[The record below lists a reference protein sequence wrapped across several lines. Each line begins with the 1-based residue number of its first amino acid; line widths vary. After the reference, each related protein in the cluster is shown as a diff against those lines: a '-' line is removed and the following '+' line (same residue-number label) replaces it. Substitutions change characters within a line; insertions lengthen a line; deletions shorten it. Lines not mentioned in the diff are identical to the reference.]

1 MRCLLVACRY
11 LTRLPLPASAEP
23 GDLGRAAGWFPV
35 VGLVLGGLLAAA
47 AGVAGYLAPP
57 LLAAVVVVATWALLT
72 GGLHL
77 DGLADAADGL
87 GGGWS
92 REESLAI
99 MRDARTGAFGVTA
112 IVLVLGVK
120 TAALAGLPADLGWR
134 GLVAAPVLA
143 RLAPLLLAR
152 LCPPARGEGAGHAF
166 ALSVGA
172 GALAIGGLLA
182 VAVTLGLLGLWGALP
197 VAATLVATVGFA
209 WYLRRRLGGLTGD
222 CLGALV
228 EVSEALVLSAVAVL
242 AHGGRL

>member
-11 LTRLPLPASAEP
+11 LTLLPLPSSAEP

-47 AGVAGYLAPP
+47 GVAGSVAPP
-57 LLAAVVVVATWALLT
+57 PLAAVAVVAAWAVLT

-92 REESLAI
+92 REESLTI
-99 MRDARTGAFGVTA
+99 MRDARIGAYGVTA
-112 IVLVLGVK
+112 IVLVLGAK

-134 GLVAAPVLA
+134 GLVAAPVLG

-172 GALAIGGLLA
+172 GALALGGLLA
-182 VAVTLGLLGLWGALP
+182 AAVTLGLLGPWGALP
-197 VAATLVATVGFA
+197 VAAVVVASAGFA

-242 AHGGRL
+242 AHGGRV